1 MAKDGAQERSTEQS
15 GSVQQ
20 SHHMKIASQEPEAIA
35 GEVVTFCSVRGM
47 GASLQ
52 ARSIWKT
59 TTGSVRG
66 VNSEGSS
73 WESWRSCKA
82 KEEPAELLDFGGC
95 STTSASPLWP
105 SSTGRGLAQAA
116 QRLLETA

>member
-20 SHHMKIASQEPEAIA
+20 SHHMKMASQEPEAIA

-66 VNSEGSS
+66 VNSAGSS

-82 KEEPAELLDFGGC
+82 REEPADPLEDGGC
-95 STTSASPLWP
+95 V
-105 SSTGRGLAQAA
+105 Q
-116 QRLLETA
+116 E